1 MFDILFSIYDFVIG
15 LLTYNDTF
23 VYCAVMGVDDAIMM
37 SAAISA
43 GSNLLGGILGKKS
56 NDAANKT
63 NLRIARET
71 NALNYKMFQEQ
82 NDYNRDMW
90 NLNNEYNSPSAQVQ
104 RALAAGLNPY
114 FNLGDLVSASSS
126 SAPTSTSLPIMQSAQ
141 VHPFDWQTPFNAI
154 GQTATDFML
163 RRAQIHNLN
172 QQTQESKDLTYQ
184 KVKSYIAQRE
194 DLKHSARLKEYA
206 ADLAHDTY
214 DYNKQMSMYN
224 ANIAR
229 EQWLQNMSQSKIA
242 NVNAK
247 MAELR
252 LEQYPQEL
260 RNNLIK
266 QVADILLTKAQT
278 HATYKQAAL
287 AAAQTI
293 ESQARAEGYRIS
305 NEQAHQLVPYIV
317 DQAAY
322 DSYMKRAQYQV
333 YSHFG
338 TTDIGRKSHSK
349 MHGSLGLSRYV
360 GGMAEWNE
368 EHDDWMS
375 LPEDWF
381 SGSSSK

>member
-1 MFDILFSIYDFVIG
+1 MIDFFNYLYTFVIG
-15 LLTYNDTF
+15 LLTYDDCTVF
-23 VYCAVMGVDDAIMM
+23 KCVMGVDDAIMM

-82 NDYNRDMW
+82 NDYNRVMW
-90 NLNNEYNSPSAQVQ
+90 NLNNAYNSPSAQVQ

-114 FNLGDLVSASSS
+114 FNAGDLVSASNS
-126 SAPTSTSLPIMQSAQ
+126 SAPTSVSLPSLQTAQ
-141 VHPFDWQTPFNAI
+141 VHPYDWQTPFNAI

-184 KVKSYIAQRE
+184 RVKNYIAQNE
-194 DLKHSARLKEYA
+194 DLKHSARLKDYA
-206 ADLAHDTY
+206 ANLARDTF

-229 EQWLQNMSQSKIA
+229 EQWLQNMAQSKIA
-242 NVNAK
+242 NINAK
-247 MAELR
+247 MAELH

-287 AAAQTI
+287 AAAQTV

-322 DSYMKRAQYQV
+322 DSYMKRAQYNV
-333 YSHFG
+333 YTHFG

-349 MHGSLGLSRYV
+349 MHGSLGLSKHF

-375 LPEDWF
+375 LPDDWF
-381 SGSSSK
+381 NGGSSK

>member
-1 MFDILFSIYDFVIG
+1 MIDLFNYLYTFVVG
-15 LLTYNDTF
+15 LLTYDDCSVF
-23 VYCAVMGVDDAIMM
+23 KCVMGVDDAIMM

-43 GSNLLGGILGKKS
+43 GSNLLGGLFGKKS
-56 NDAANKT
+56 NDTANKT

-90 NLNNEYNSPSAQVQ
+90 NMNNAYNSPSAQVQ
-104 RALAAGLNPY
+104 RALDAGLNPY
-114 FNLGDLVSASSS
+114 FDAGQLVSASNS
-126 SAPTSTSLPIMQSAQ
+126 SAPTSTSLPTMQTAD
-141 VHPFDWQTPFNAI
+141 VRPYDWQTPFNAI
-154 GQTATDFML
+154 GQTATNFML
-163 RRAQIHNLN
+163 QRAQIHNLN

-184 KVKSYIAQRE
+184 RVKNYIAQNE

-206 ADLAHDTY
+206 ANLASDTF
-214 DYNKQMSMYN
+214 DYQKQLSMYN

-229 EQWLQNMSQSKIA
+229 EQWLQNMAQTKIA
-242 NVNAK
+242 NVNSK
-247 MAELR
+247 MAELH

-260 RNNLIK
+260 RNNLVK

-287 AAAQTI
+287 AAAHTI

-322 DSYMKRAQYQV
+322 DSYMKRAKYTV
-333 YSHFG
+333 YTHFG
-338 TTDIGRKSHSK
+338 TEDIGRKTHK
-349 MHGSLGLSRYV
+349 TFHGSLGVSKHF

-368 EHDDWMS
+368 NYDDWMS
-375 LPEDWF
+375 LPDNWF
-381 SGSSSK
+381 DGSASK